1 MKKIVSSLL
10 IIFSLGL
17 CAQESSEKQQQ
28 ENYLDELIADLVEKN
43 EITSHPVVILNEKLL
58 TSEVLDTLSISRFEI
73 TSYAVL
79 KKNQEDVENKFGK
92 QGLNGVLMVKTKSY
106 QDTVNDKDYLANEN
120 ILYLIDGET
129 ARSSKVRNLDPDKIA
144 KIHVLKDQDSISKY
158 TNKDIEGI
166 VKIQLKASGI

>member
-28 ENYLDELIADLVEKN
+28 DNYLDELITDLVQKN

-58 TSEVLDTLSISRFEI
+58 TSEVLDTLSISKFEI

-79 KKNQEDVENKFGK
+79 KKNQADVENKFGK

-129 ARSSKVRNLDPDKIA
+129 ARSSTVRNLDPDKIA
-144 KIHVLKDQDSISKY
+144 KIHVLKDQDSIAKY
-158 TNKDIEGI
+158 TKEDMVGI